1 MAFFALGT
9 REKEFTHK
17 YLTRPDCVKKQQLE
31 AKSILVFL
39 MKKAPNE
46 PSLREHKGEGIFTCK
61 TRKHEKYT
69 RVSPRDEERREK
81 DPWRMILRGK
91 SLFMIRF
98 GDPDSCSSDPNG
110 KDVLISDPPKKS
122 KTRYSKDQRFIFL
135 QLAALPLQCIKRHI
149 HSGRRFQ
156 TNTRQNKQL
165 RSITDCL
172 SDSNRKG
179 NVRRLK
185 FR

>member
-17 YLTRPDCVKKQQLE
+17 YLTRPDCVKKQQLG

-39 MKKAPNE
+39 MKKAPN
-46 PSLREHKGEGIFTCK
+46 EGIFTCK

-69 RVSPRDEERREK
+69 RVSLRDKERREK

-135 QLAALPLQCIKRHI
+135 QLAALPLQCQETHPLWPAFPNKYETK
-149 HSGRRFQ
+149 Q
-156 TNTRQNKQL
+156 TAT
-165 RSITDCL
+165 
-172 SDSNRKG
+172 
-179 NVRRLK
+179 
-185 FR
+185 